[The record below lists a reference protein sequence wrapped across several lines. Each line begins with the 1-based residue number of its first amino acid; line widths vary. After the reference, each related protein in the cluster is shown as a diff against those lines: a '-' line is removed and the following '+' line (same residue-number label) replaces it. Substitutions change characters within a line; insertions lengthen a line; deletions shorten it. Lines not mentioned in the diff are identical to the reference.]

1 MILATLGTLSVIS
14 AIYLRIAVAIEC
26 NKQRERTPHKQ

>member
-1 MILATLGTLSVIS
+1 MILATLGTLSVIA

-26 NKQRERTPHKQ
+26 NKQRTQHKQ